1 MTPRLW
7 HFTAANYK
15 PGALFEAIDNEEIT
29 DCYWF
34 KYCKI
39 EIVTHYLFQVV
50 ISPISPPWR
59 QPTELTY
66 WINFQLTYMF
76 NVPPCYS
83 FLQTPQSQ
91 QPVRHQRPHQFQPQ
105 LKHQV
110 GGVLR
115 VKLYIILALSR
126 PEYSHLIGWLLLWY
140 LSYHSVHVFPSN
152 TSSSWSCGQYQ
163 CKLYVYHMLH
173 LFWYLYWHGTFG
185 CFMWWYI
192 IRKHP

>member
-1 MTPRLW
+1 MSIRSHARKCCYTFIL
-7 HFTAANYK
+7 FTCK
-15 PGALFEAIDNEEIT
+15 PGLKFHLAKDDEDCAGNRLSFNTQLAKFEISFA
-29 DCYWF
+29 
-34 KYCKI
+34 
-39 EIVTHYLFQVV
+39 V
-50 ISPISPPWR
+50 IRCLVMVRRVHI
-59 QPTELTY
+59 
-66 WINFQLTYMF
+66 MF
-76 NVPPCYS
+76 IVPPCYS

-126 PEYSHLIGWLLLWY
+126 PEYSNLIGWLLLWY